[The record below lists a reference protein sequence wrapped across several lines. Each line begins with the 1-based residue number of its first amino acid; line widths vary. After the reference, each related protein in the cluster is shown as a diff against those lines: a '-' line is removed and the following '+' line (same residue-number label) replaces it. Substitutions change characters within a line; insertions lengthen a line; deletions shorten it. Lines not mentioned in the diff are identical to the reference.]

1 MLYLSIEEILKK
13 LEPKQVTKE
22 TLIELGIPHFTEKT
36 IERINNCATF
46 LQSVSNFDRN
56 RSKIVKANRCMNR
69 FCPICMATKAR
80 KEAYMLL
87 IILKFLSCAKGY
99 EFIFLTLTVP
109 NVVGDELVGELDEQ
123 YLALKRLI
131 QRKEF
136 KAISNGFIRK
146 TEITYN
152 QKRNDFH
159 PHIHMLIAVN
169 KSYFTEKSLY
179 VSQHKWQEIWKKCKK
194 DNSITQVNV
203 KKANESSFKELA
215 KYEAKDFDMLGYS
228 QEVFDVFYKALK
240 GRKTLT
246 FNGCFQEAKKMY
258 KEGKLDEYK
267 EVDKTEYVDTFFHM
281 FNYSK
286 SKYDFIKE
294 RPMNNEEL
302 VKYNGMKIM
311 DEEIIEE

>member
-109 NVVGDELVGELDEQ
+109 NVTGNELVRELDEQ

-194 DNSITQVNV
+194 DNSITQVHV

>member
-56 RSKIVKANRCMNR
+56 KSKIVKANRCMNR
-69 FCPICMATKAR
+69 FCPICMATKSR

-109 NVVGDELVGELDEQ
+109 NVAGDDLVGELDEQ

-169 KSYFTEKSLY
+169 KSYFTNINAY
-179 VSQHKWQEIWKKCKK
+179 VKQDKWQEIWKKCKK

>member
-22 TLIELGIPHFTEKT
+22 TLIEMGISHFTDKT

-109 NVVGDELVGELDEQ
+109 NVAGDELVRELDEQ

>member
-1 MLYLSIEEILKK
+1 MVYLSIEEILKK

-109 NVVGDELVGELDEQ
+109 NVAGDELVRELDEQ

-194 DNSITQVNV
+194 DNSITQVHV

-286 SKYDFIKE
+286 SRYDFIKE

>member
-109 NVVGDELVGELDEQ
+109 NVAGDELVRELDEQ

-169 KSYFTEKSLY
+169 KSYFKEKSLY

>member
-1 MLYLSIEEILKK
+1 MVYLSIEEILKK

-109 NVVGDELVGELDEQ
+109 NVAGDELVRELDEQ

-169 KSYFTEKSLY
+169 KNYFKEKSLY

>member
-109 NVVGDELVGELDEQ
+109 NVAGNELVRELDEQ

-169 KSYFTEKSLY
+169 KNYFKEKSLY

-286 SKYDFIKE
+286 SRYDFIKE

>member
-109 NVVGDELVGELDEQ
+109 NVAGNELVRELDEQ

-169 KSYFTEKSLY
+169 KNYFKEKSLY

>member
-109 NVVGDELVGELDEQ
+109 NVAGDELVRELDEQ

-267 EVDKTEYVDTFFHM
+267 EIDKTEYVDTFFHM

>member
-1 MLYLSIEEILKK
+1 MTYLSIEEILKK

-22 TLIELGIPHFTEKT
+22 TLIELGVPHFTEKT

-56 RSKIVKANRCMNR
+56 KSKIVKANRCMNR

-109 NVVGDELVGELDEQ
+109 NVAGDELVGELDEQ

-169 KSYFTEKSLY
+169 KSYFTNINTY

>member
-109 NVVGDELVGELDEQ
+109 NVAGDELVRELDEQ

-169 KSYFTEKSLY
+169 KNYFKEKSLY

>member
-1 MLYLSIEEILKK
+1 
-13 LEPKQVTKE
+13 
-22 TLIELGIPHFTEKT
+22 
-36 IERINNCATF
+36 
-46 LQSVSNFDRN
+46 
-56 RSKIVKANRCMNR
+56 
-69 FCPICMATKAR
+69 MATKAR

-87 IILKFLSCAKGY
+87 IILKFLSYAKDY

-109 NVVGDELVGELDEQ
+109 NVAGDELVGELDEQ

-136 KAISNGFIRK
+136 KAISKGFIRK

-169 KSYFTEKSLY
+169 KSYFRKKSLY
-179 VSQHKWQEIWKKCKK
+179 VTQHKWQEIWKKCKK

>member
-1 MLYLSIEEILKK
+1 MVYLSIEEILKK

-109 NVVGDELVGELDEQ
+109 NVAGDELVRELDEQ

-267 EVDKTEYVDTFFHM
+267 EVDKTEYVDTFFYM

>member
-1 MLYLSIEEILKK
+1 MVYLSIEEILKK

-109 NVVGDELVGELDEQ
+109 NVTGNELVRELDEQ

-169 KSYFTEKSLY
+169 KSYFKEKSLY

>member
-1 MLYLSIEEILKK
+1 MVYLSIEEILKK

-109 NVVGDELVGELDEQ
+109 NVTGNELVRELDEQ

-194 DNSITQVNV
+194 DNSITQVHV

-246 FNGCFQEAKKMY
+246 FNGCFQEAKKSY
-258 KEGKLDEYK
+258 KKNELDEYK
-267 EVDKTEYVDTFFHM
+267 EVDNTEYVDTFFHI
-281 FNYSK
+281 FNHSK
-286 SKYDFIKE
+286 AKYNFVRE
-294 RPMNNEEL
+294 RPMTEEEL
-302 VKYNGMKIM
+302 KKFNGMKIM
-311 DEEIIEE
+311 EEEIIEE

>member
-1 MLYLSIEEILKK
+1 MTYLSIEEILKK
-13 LEPKQVTKE
+13 LEPKQVSKE
-22 TLIELGIPHFTEKT
+22 TLIELGVPHFTEKT

-109 NVVGDELVGELDEQ
+109 NVAGDELVRELDEQ

-194 DNSITQVNV
+194 DNSITQVHV

>member
-1 MLYLSIEEILKK
+1 MVYLSIEEILKK

-109 NVVGDELVGELDEQ
+109 NVTGNELVRELDEQ

-258 KEGKLDEYK
+258 KEGKLDKYK

>member
-22 TLIELGIPHFTEKT
+22 TLIELGISHFTEKT

-109 NVVGDELVGELDEQ
+109 NVAGDELVRELDEQ

-136 KAISNGFIRK
+136 KAISKGFIRK

-169 KSYFTEKSLY
+169 KSYFTEKNLY

-194 DNSITQVNV
+194 DNSITQVHV

>member
-1 MLYLSIEEILKK
+1 MTYLSIEEILKK

-22 TLIELGIPHFTEKT
+22 TLIELGVPHFTEKT

-46 LQSVSNFDRN
+46 LQSVSNFDKN
-56 RSKIVKANRCMNR
+56 KSKIVKANRCMNR

-87 IILKFLSCAKGY
+87 IILKFLSYAKGY

-109 NVVGDELVGELDEQ
+109 NVTGNELVRELDEQ

-169 KSYFTEKSLY
+169 KSYFTEKDLY

-194 DNSITQVNV
+194 DNSITQVHV
-203 KKANESSFKELA
+203 KKANESSFRELA

-228 QEVFDVFYKALK
+228 QEVFDVFYNALK

-246 FNGCFQEAKKMY
+246 FNGCFQEAKKLY
-258 KEGKLDEYK
+258 KKNELDAYK
-267 EVDKTEYVDTFFHM
+267 EVDNTEYVDTSFHI
-281 FNYSK
+281 FNHSK
-286 SKYDFIKE
+286 SKYNFVRE
-294 RPMNNEEL
+294 RPMTEEEL
-302 VKYNGMKIM
+302 KKFNGMKIM
-311 DEEIIEE
+311 EEEIIEE

>member
-1 MLYLSIEEILKK
+1 MVYLSIEEILKK

-109 NVVGDELVGELDEQ
+109 NVAGDELVRELDEQ

-194 DNSITQVNV
+194 DNSITQVHV

>member
-1 MLYLSIEEILKK
+1 
-13 LEPKQVTKE
+13 
-22 TLIELGIPHFTEKT
+22 
-36 IERINNCATF
+36 
-46 LQSVSNFDRN
+46 
-56 RSKIVKANRCMNR
+56 
-69 FCPICMATKAR
+69 MATKAR

-87 IILKFLSCAKGY
+87 IILKFLSYAKGY

-109 NVVGDELVGELDEQ
+109 NVTGNELVRELDEQ

-194 DNSITQVNV
+194 DNSITQVHV

>member
-109 NVVGDELVGELDEQ
+109 NVAGDELVRELDEQ

-136 KAISNGFIRK
+136 KAISKGFIRK

-194 DNSITQVNV
+194 DNSITQVHV

-215 KYEAKDFDMLGYS
+215 KYEVKDFDMLGYS

>member
-1 MLYLSIEEILKK
+1 MTYLSIEEILKK
-13 LEPKQVTKE
+13 LEPKQVSKE
-22 TLIELGIPHFTEKT
+22 TLIELGVPHFTEKT

-109 NVVGDELVGELDEQ
+109 NVTGNELVRELDEQ

-194 DNSITQVNV
+194 DNSITQVHV

>member
-1 MLYLSIEEILKK
+1 MVYLSIEEILKK

-109 NVVGDELVGELDEQ
+109 NVTGNELVRELDEQ

-194 DNSITQVNV
+194 DNSITQVHV

-258 KEGKLDEYK
+258 KEGKLDKYK

>member
-1 MLYLSIEEILKK
+1 MVYLSIEEILKK

-109 NVVGDELVGELDEQ
+109 NVTGNELVRELDEQ

-194 DNSITQVNV
+194 DNSITQVHV

-311 DEEIIEE
+311 EEEIIEE

>member
-1 MLYLSIEEILKK
+1 MVYLSIEEILKK

-109 NVVGDELVGELDEQ
+109 NVAGDELVRELDEQ

-169 KSYFTEKSLY
+169 KSYFTEKNLY

-194 DNSITQVNV
+194 DNSITQVHV

>member
-87 IILKFLSCAKGY
+87 IILKFLSYAKDY

-109 NVVGDELVGELDEQ
+109 NVAGDELVGELDEQ

-136 KAISNGFIRK
+136 KSISNGFIRK

>member
-109 NVVGDELVGELDEQ
+109 NVAGNELVRELDEQ

>member
-109 NVVGDELVGELDEQ
+109 NVTGNELVRELDEQ

-169 KSYFTEKSLY
+169 KSYFKEKSLY

-194 DNSITQVNV
+194 DNSITQVHV

>member
-1 MLYLSIEEILKK
+1 MVYLSIEEILKK

-109 NVVGDELVGELDEQ
+109 NVTGNELVRELDEQ

-194 DNSITQVNV
+194 DNSITQVHV

>member
-109 NVVGDELVGELDEQ
+109 NVAGDELVRELDEQ

-136 KAISNGFIRK
+136 KTISKGFIRK

-169 KSYFTEKSLY
+169 KSYFTEKNLY

-194 DNSITQVNV
+194 DNSITQVHV

-267 EVDKTEYVDTFFHM
+267 EVDKTEYVDTFVHM

>member
-109 NVVGDELVGELDEQ
+109 NVTGNELVRELDEQ

>member
-1 MLYLSIEEILKK
+1 
-13 LEPKQVTKE
+13 
-22 TLIELGIPHFTEKT
+22 
-36 IERINNCATF
+36 
-46 LQSVSNFDRN
+46 
-56 RSKIVKANRCMNR
+56 
-69 FCPICMATKAR
+69 
-80 KEAYMLL
+80 
-87 IILKFLSCAKGY
+87 
-99 EFIFLTLTVP
+99 
-109 NVVGDELVGELDEQ
+109 
-123 YLALKRLI
+123 
-131 QRKEF
+131 
-136 KAISNGFIRK
+136 
-146 TEITYN
+146 
-152 QKRNDFH
+152 
-159 PHIHMLIAVN
+159 
-169 KSYFTEKSLY
+169 
-179 VSQHKWQEIWKKCKK
+179 
-194 DNSITQVNV
+194 
-203 KKANESSFKELA
+203 
-215 KYEAKDFDMLGYS
+215 MLGYS

>member
-1 MLYLSIEEILKK
+1 MVYLSIEEILKK

-109 NVVGDELVGELDEQ
+109 NVTGNELVRELDEQ

>member
-87 IILKFLSCAKGY
+87 IILKFLSYAKGY

-109 NVVGDELVGELDEQ
+109 NVTGNELVRELDEQ

-169 KSYFTEKSLY
+169 KSYFKEKSLY

-194 DNSITQVNV
+194 DNSITQVHV

>member
-1 MLYLSIEEILKK
+1 MVYLSIEEILKK

-109 NVVGDELVGELDEQ
+109 NVAGDELVRELDEQ